1 MFLKLS
7 CLGYGFAV
15 ATVLALPS
23 AASASVINVFTTTS
37 ANILQGGSITE
48 TLTLNVSPDGGF
60 LGAYFVGGNVT
71 LDSGNGSSQNF
82 SLAYGSNSQT
92 FSQTFNYP
100 TPGTFSPN
108 FSYFAI
114 YAEPFQQYG
123 YKYTTS
129 NWVDS
134 GHYEADCNGFG
145 YCSGYHWVDTSHYV
159 YQDVY
164 GWNTYTANFNTGLV
178 NGSTPLNVVS
188 AVPLSA
194 VPEPSTWAMMLLG
207 FAGVGFM
214 AYRRKSK
221 PALMAA

>member
-82 SLAYGSNSQT
+82 SLAYGS
-92 FSQTFNYP
+92 
-100 TPGTFSPN
+100 
-108 FSYFAI
+108 
-114 YAEPFQQYG
+114 
-123 YKYTTS
+123 KCL
-129 NWVDS
+129 S
-134 GHYEADCNGFG
+134 GNI
-145 YCSGYHWVDTSHYV
+145 
-159 YQDVY
+159 
-164 GWNTYTANFNTGLV
+164 
-178 NGSTPLNVVS
+178 LNHRNH
-188 AVPLSA
+188 L
-194 VPEPSTWAMMLLG
+194 
-207 FAGVGFM
+207 
-214 AYRRKSK
+214 
-221 PALMAA
+221 